1 MSKDKKEKV
10 IHVDK
15 LIIHAKEVD
24 IIHERKEDD
33 SRDERKRDDF
43 QRMDPWGFFWGR
55 PRRIQENQQESAPE
69 EKHEDSVD

>member
-1 MSKDKKEKV
+1 MSKGKKEKV

-33 SRDERKRDDF
+33 RRDERKRDDF
-43 QRMDPWGFFWGR
+43 QRIDPWGFLWGR
-55 PRRIQENQQESAPE
+55 PRRIRENEQQSTSQEKQ
-69 EKHEDSVD
+69 EDSVE